1 MPNAKKTVSRLANSK
16 VSSTFSEGRMSFQV
30 IDKRGVRAVGQEAAV
45 AEDSLEIKK
54 PEELSFDLGSDPEL
68 VRLAHELGWR
78 ASERLE
84 HEKAE
89 KLIKG
94 IIKARMGKATIL
106 LLHGKPW
113 GTYRNEGVFAHRKFE
128 EEHPGL
134 FEQFSETVVTREL
147 NVNKLR
153 AAHPELYKQYLAATL
168 RTTSK

>member
-1 MPNAKKTVSRLANSK
+1 MN
-16 VSSTFSEGRMSFQV
+16 FQV
-30 IDKRGVRAVGQEAAV
+30 TDRRGVRAVETDQAV
-45 AEDSLEIKK
+45 AEDSPEIKG
-54 PEELSFDLGSDPEL
+54 EEQELSFDLASDPEL

-89 KLIKG
+89 KLIKE
-94 IIKARMGKATIL
+94 ILKKRMGKATIL

-113 GTYRNEGVFAHRKFE
+113 GTYRNEGVFAYRKFE
-128 EEHPGL
+128 TEQPGL
-134 FEQFSETVVTREL
+134 YEEFCETVITKEL

-153 AAHPELYKQYLAATL
+153 AAHPELYKQYQAATL

>member
-1 MPNAKKTVSRLANSK
+1 MN
-16 VSSTFSEGRMSFQV
+16 FQV
-30 IDKRGVRAVGQEAAV
+30 TDRRGVRAVETDQAV
-45 AEDSLEIKK
+45 AEDSPETKK
-54 PEELSFDLGSDPEL
+54 PKELSFDLGSDPEL